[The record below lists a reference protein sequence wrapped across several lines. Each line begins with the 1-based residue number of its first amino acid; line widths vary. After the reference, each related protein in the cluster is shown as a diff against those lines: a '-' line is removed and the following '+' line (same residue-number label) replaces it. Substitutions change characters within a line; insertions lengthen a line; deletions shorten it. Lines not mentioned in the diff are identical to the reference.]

1 MCIGKDLVRN
11 LERHIELHIA
21 CDIVKD
27 NGGRLD
33 FLQFSQDLGSAV
45 RRTVWGVILVP
56 TSVMPLGSLPERS
69 ALIGNRWSLADAR
82 W

>member
-11 LERHIELHIA
+11 LERHIKLHIA

-33 FLQFSQDLGSAV
+33 FLQFSQDLGICRQAH
-45 RRTVWGVILVP
+45 G
-56 TSVMPLGSLPERS
+56 LGR
-69 ALIGNRWSLADAR
+69 
-82 W
+82 